1 MAAPQGREARPRCGR
16 RERPKAQGA
25 HTRAA
30 ASADWHVTY
39 SPSRAKWRSEEMPGF
54 KDLSLFFDCRGHGSP
69 KGERQD
75 VKMQEVLSPQMD
87 PFFKEWKKT
96 APGADGYPCHGR
108 TLAPQHLLLGP
119 SGLRKLFDSEL
130 LKSWPPPSPSQSR
143 SLCTTVLGW
152 LNLKFRSQPSYGDC
166 S

>member
-1 MAAPQGREARPRCGR
+1 
-16 RERPKAQGA
+16 
-25 HTRAA
+25 
-30 ASADWHVTY
+30 
-39 SPSRAKWRSEEMPGF
+39 MPGF

-69 KGERQD
+69 KGEQQD

-119 SGLRKLFDSEL
+119 L
-130 LKSWPPPSPSQSR
+130 LLPTLPHSINPSSS
-143 SLCTTVLGW
+143 CV
-152 LNLKFRSQPSYGDC
+152 
-166 S
+166 